1 MKNIKLILRNIFRHK
16 LRALLTILG
25 IAIAVMSFGL
35 LKTIIGAWYSNSDN
49 AAPDRLATR
58 HAISF
63 IFSLPIADR
72 DQIKQIPGVKDVTH
86 ETWFGGI
93 YKDKNQF
100 FPRIAVDP
108 NNLFQIYPEFVL
120 SEDEK
125 KAFIADRSGCVIG
138 ARLAKDYNLK
148 IGDIMPV
155 DGDIYPGKWQF
166 TIRGIYH
173 GKKPTT
179 DETQMFF
186 QWDYLNEQLLATTP
200 RRANKVGWY
209 MIQINNP
216 DDAARISEK
225 VDATFKNSD
234 AETKTETEKAFAAG
248 FISMSSAIITGL
260 QIVSYV
266 IIGIIFLVLCNT
278 MLMSARE
285 RTREYAVL
293 KTLGFTS
300 NKLAS
305 IIFGESIAIG
315 VIGGVLGILLTYPV
329 VGGFAVGMARFFPFV
344 VVDPITVL
352 MAGMFALLVGIISGI
367 FPVTRTRRMTI
378 VDGLRTIG

>member
-16 LRALLTILG
+16 LRAILTILG

-63 IFSLPIADR
+63 IFSLPFADR

-108 NNLFQIYPEFVL
+108 NNLFDIYPEYIL
-120 SEDEK
+120 SPEEK
-125 KAFIADRSGCVIG
+125 KAFQSDRSGCIIG

-148 IGDIMPV
+148 VGDIMPV

-166 TIRGIYH
+166 TVRGIYH

-179 DETQMFF
+179 EETNMFF
-186 QWDYLNEQLLATTP
+186 QWDYLNEQLMKTTP

-209 MIQINNP
+209 IIQIANP

-225 VDATFKNSD
+225 VDALFKNSD

-278 MLMSARE
+278 MLMAARE

-293 KTLGFTS
+293 KTLG
-300 NKLAS
+300 
-305 IIFGESIAIG
+305 
-315 VIGGVLGILLTYPV
+315 
-329 VGGFAVGMARFFPFV
+329 
-344 VVDPITVL
+344 
-352 MAGMFALLVGIISGI
+352 
-367 FPVTRTRRMTI
+367 
-378 VDGLRTIG
+378 

>member
-16 LRALLTILG
+16 LRAILTILG

-35 LKTIIGAWYSNSDN
+35 LRTIIGAWYSNSDN
-49 AAPDRLATR
+49 AAPDRLVSR

-63 IFSLPIADR
+63 IFSLPLADR
-72 DQIKQIPGVKDVTH
+72 DQIKQIPGVKDVTF
-86 ETWFGGI
+86 ESWFGGI

-100 FPRIAVDP
+100 FPRLACDP
-108 NNLFQIYPEFVL
+108 NNIFDIYPEFIV
-120 SEDEK
+120 SPEERT
-125 KAFIADRSGCVIG
+125 AFINDRSGCVIG

-166 TIRGIYH
+166 TVRGIYK
-173 GKKPTT
+173 GKNPTT
-179 DETQMFF
+179 EQTNMFF
-186 QWDYLNEQLLATTP
+186 HWDYLNEQLEKTTP

-209 MIQINNP
+209 VIRIANP
-216 DDAARISEK
+216 DDAARMSEK
-225 VDATFKNSD
+225 IDGLFKNSD

-278 MLMSARE
+278 MLMAARE

-300 NKLAS
+300 KKLAT
-305 IIFGESIAIG
+305 IILGESIAIG
-315 VIGGVLGILLTYPV
+315 VIGGVLGILLTFPV
-329 VGGFAVGMARFFPFV
+329 VGGFAVGMARFFPLV
-344 VVDPITVL
+344 IVDPLTVFL
-352 MAGMFALLVGIISGI
+352 AGMFALVVGIVAGI
-367 FPVTRTRRMTI
+367 FPVARSTRMTI
-378 VDGLRTIG
+378 VDGLRQIG

>member
-1 MKNIKLILRNIFRHK
+1 MKNLKLILRNIFRHK
-16 LRALLTILG
+16 LRAMLTILG

-35 LKTIIGAWYSNSDN
+35 LKTIIGAWYANSDN

-63 IFSLPIADR
+63 IFSLPVADR

-108 NNLFQIYPEFVL
+108 NNVFDIYPEYVL
-120 SEDEK
+120 SADEK
-125 KAFIADRSGCVIG
+125 KAFQSDRSGCVIG

-148 IGDIMPV
+148 VGDIMPV
-155 DGDIYPGKWQF
+155 DGDIYPGKWEF
-166 TIRGIYH
+166 TVRGIYH

-179 DETQMFF
+179 DESQMFF
-186 QWDYLNEQLLATTP
+186 QWDYLNEQLLKTTP

-225 VDATFKNSD
+225 VDALFKNSD

-278 MLMSARE
+278 MLMAARE

-293 KTLGFTS
+293 KTLGYTS
-300 NKLAS
+300 NKLAA
-305 IIFGESIAIG
+305 IIFGESIVIG
-315 VIGGVLGILLTYPV
+315 VIGGLLGILLTYPV

-344 VVDPITVL
+344 IVDPLTVIL
-352 MAGMFALLVGIISGI
+352 AGSFALLVGIVSGI
-367 FPVTRTRRMTI
+367 FPVVRSTRMTI

>member
-1 MKNIKLILRNIFRHK
+1 MKNFKLILRNIFRHK
-16 LRALLTILG
+16 LRATLTILG

-49 AAPDRLATR
+49 AAPDRLVSR

-63 IFSLPIADR
+63 IFSLPVADR
-72 DQIKQIPGVKDVTH
+72 DQIKQIPGVKDVTF
-86 ETWFGGI
+86 ESWFGGI

-100 FPRIAVDP
+100 FPRLACDAKNIFD
-108 NNLFQIYPEFVL
+108 IYPEFIVPP
-120 SEDEK
+120 DEK
-125 KAFIADRSGCVIG
+125 AAFINDRAGCIIG

-148 IGDIMPV
+148 IGDIMAV
-155 DGDIYPGKWQF
+155 DGDIYPGKWEF
-166 TIRGIYH
+166 TVRGIYH
-173 GKKPTT
+173 GKSKTT
-179 DETQMFF
+179 EETNMFF
-186 QWDYLNEQLLATTP
+186 QWEYLNEQMLKTTP

-209 MIQINNP
+209 VIKIANP
-216 DDAARISEK
+216 DDAATISEK
-225 VDATFKNSD
+225 VDALFKNSD

-248 FISMSSAIITGL
+248 FIAMSSAIITGL

-300 NKLAS
+300 KNLAA
-305 IIFGESIAIG
+305 IIYGESIAIG
-315 VIGGVLGILLTYPV
+315 IIGGLLGILLTYPIV
-329 VGGFAVGMARFFPFV
+329 AGFSVGMARFFPFV
-344 VVDPITVL
+344 VVDPMTVIL
-352 MAGMFALLVGIISGI
+352 AGSFALLVGIVSGF
-367 FPVTRTRRMTI
+367 FPAARATRMTI
-378 VDGLRTIG
+378 VDGLRQIG

>member
-1 MKNIKLILRNIFRHK
+1 MKNLKLILRNIFRHK
-16 LRALLTILG
+16 LRAMLTILG

-35 LKTIIGAWYSNSDN
+35 LKTIIGAWYSNSEN

-63 IFSLPIADR
+63 IFSLPLADR

-108 NNLFQIYPEFVL
+108 NNIFEIYPEYVL
-120 SEDEK
+120 SPEEK
-125 KAFIADRSGCVIG
+125 KAFQSDRSGCIIG

-148 IGDIMPV
+148 VGDIVPI

-166 TIRGIYH
+166 TVRGIYH

-179 DETQMFF
+179 EETNLFF
-186 QWDYLNEQLLATTP
+186 QWDYLNEQLLKTQP

-209 MIQINNP
+209 IIQIANP
-216 DDAARISEK
+216 DDAATMSEK
-225 VDATFKNSD
+225 VDGLFKNSD

-260 QIVSYV
+260 QIVSFV

-278 MLMSARE
+278 MLMAARE

-300 NKLAS
+300 GKLAS

-315 VIGGVLGILLTYPV
+315 VIGGILGILLTYPV

-344 VVDPITVL
+344 IVDPLTVIL
-352 MAGMFALLVGIISGI
+352 AGSFALLVGIVSGI
-367 FPVTRTRRMTI
+367 FPVVRSTRMTI

>member
-1 MKNIKLILRNIFRHK
+1 MKNLKLILRNIFRHK
-16 LRALLTILG
+16 LRAMLTILG

-35 LKTIIGAWYSNSDN
+35 LKTIIGAWYANSEN

-63 IFSLPIADR
+63 VFSLPIADR

-86 ETWFGGI
+86 QTWFGGI
-93 YKDKNQF
+93 YKDKQQF
-100 FPRIAVDP
+100 FPHIAVDP
-108 NNLFQIYPEFVL
+108 KNVFEIFPEFVI
-120 SEDEK
+120 SPDEK

-138 ARLAKDYNLK
+138 ARIAKDYNLK
-148 IGDIMPV
+148 VGDIMPL
-155 DGDIYPGKWQF
+155 DGDIYPGKWEF
-166 TIRGIYH
+166 TVRGIYH

-179 DETQMFF
+179 DETQMWF
-186 QWDYLNEQLLATTP
+186 QWDYLTERLMQTSP

-225 VDATFKNSD
+225 VDALFENSD

-278 MLMSARE
+278 MLMAARE

-300 NKLAS
+300 KKLAV

-315 VIGGVLGILLTYPV
+315 LIGGFLGILLTYPV
-329 VGGFAVGMARFFPFV
+329 VSGFAVGMARFFPFV
-344 VVDPITVL
+344 VVDPWTVIL
-352 MAGMFALLVGIISGI
+352 AGSFALLVGIVSGI
-367 FPVTRTRRMTI
+367 FPVLRSTRMTI

>member
-1 MKNIKLILRNIFRHK
+1 MKNLKLILRNIFRHK
-16 LRALLTILG
+16 LRAILTILG

-35 LKTIIGAWYSNSDN
+35 LKTIIGAWYANSDN

-63 IFSLPIADR
+63 IFSLPIADK

-100 FPRIAVDP
+100 FPRIACDP
-108 NNLFQIYPEFVL
+108 NNFFEVYPEFVL
-120 SEDEK
+120 NPEEK
-125 KAFIADRSGCVIG
+125 KAFLADRSGCVIG
-138 ARLAKDYNLK
+138 AKLAKDYNLK

-155 DGDIYPGKWQF
+155 DGDIYPGKWEF
-166 TIRGIYH
+166 IIRGIYH

-179 DETQMFF
+179 DESSMYF
-186 QWDYLNEQLLATTP
+186 QWDYLNEQLMKTTP

-209 MIQINNP
+209 IIQINNP
-216 DDAARISEK
+216 DDAARISDK
-225 VDATFKNSD
+225 VDAAFKNSD

-300 NKLAS
+300 KKLAV

-315 VIGGVLGILLTYPV
+315 VIGGIVGILLTYPIV
-329 VGGFAVGMARFFPFV
+329 QGFAMGMARFFPFV
-344 VVDPITVL
+344 IVDPITVIL
-352 MAGMFALLVGIISGI
+352 AGSFALLVGFVAGI
-367 FPVTRTRRMTI
+367 FPVTRSTRMTI

>member
-1 MKNIKLILRNIFRHK
+1 MKNLKLILRNIFRHK

-35 LKTIIGAWYSNSDN
+35 LKTIIGAWYSNSEN

-63 IFSLPIADR
+63 IFSLPLADR

-86 ETWFGGI
+86 ESWFGGI

-108 NNLFQIYPEFVL
+108 NNLFDIYPEFVL
-120 SEDEK
+120 SPEEK
-125 KAFIADRSGCVIG
+125 KAFQSDRSGCIIG

-179 DETQMFF
+179 EETNMFF
-186 QWDYLNEQLLATTP
+186 QWDYLNEQLLKTQP

-209 MIQINNP
+209 IIQIANP
-216 DDAARISEK
+216 DDAARMSEK
-225 VDATFKNSD
+225 VDALFKNSD

-278 MLMSARE
+278 MLMAARE

-300 NKLAS
+300 GKLS
-305 IIFGESIAIG
+305 TIIFGESIAIG
-315 VIGGVLGILLTYPV
+315 VIGGLLGILLTYPV

-344 VVDPITVL
+344 IVDPLTVML
-352 MAGMFALLVGIISGI
+352 AGAFALLVGIVSGI
-367 FPVTRTRRMTI
+367 FPVVRSTRMTI

>member
-16 LRALLTILG
+16 LRAILTILG

-35 LKTIIGAWYSNSDN
+35 LRTIIGAWYSNSEN
-49 AAPDRLATR
+49 AAPDRLVSR

-63 IFSLPIADR
+63 IFSLPLADR
-72 DQIKQIPGVKDVTH
+72 DQIKQLPGVKDVTF
-86 ETWFGGI
+86 ESWFGGI

-100 FPRIAVDP
+100 FPRLACDP
-108 NNLFQIYPEFVL
+108 NNIFDIYPEFMV
-120 SEDEK
+120 SPEEK
-125 KAFIADRSGCVIG
+125 TAFINDRSGCVIG

-166 TIRGIYH
+166 TVRGIYK
-173 GKKPTT
+173 GKNPTT
-179 DETQMFF
+179 EQTNMFF
-186 QWDYLNEQLLATTP
+186 HWDYLNEQLEKNQPA
-200 RRANKVGWY
+200 RANKVGWY
-209 MIQINNP
+209 VIKIANP
-216 DDAARISEK
+216 DDAAGVSEK
-225 VDATFKNSD
+225 IDGLFKNSD

-248 FISMSSAIITGL
+248 FVAMSSAIITGL

-278 MLMSARE
+278 MLMAARE

-300 NKLAS
+300 RKLTA
-305 IIFGESIAIG
+305 IIMGESVAIG
-315 VIGGVLGILLTYPV
+315 VIGGILGILLTYPI

-344 VVDPITVL
+344 IVDPLTVFL
-352 MAGMFALLVGIISGI
+352 AGMFALIVGLVAGI
-367 FPVTRTRRMTI
+367 FPVIRSTRMTI
-378 VDGLRTIG
+378 VDGLRQIG